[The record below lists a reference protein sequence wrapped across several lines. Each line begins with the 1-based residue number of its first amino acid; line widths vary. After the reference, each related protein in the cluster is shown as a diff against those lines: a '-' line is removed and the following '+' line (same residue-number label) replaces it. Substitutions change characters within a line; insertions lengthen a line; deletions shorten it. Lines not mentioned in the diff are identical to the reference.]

1 MSNVKKMFLIPS
13 DFYESL
19 MQRSKTLTDPV
30 INARIESEN
39 EKEKI
44 VKNRKPADEKVRDLV
59 NVLHKQNI
67 LDETIK
73 QKQDIPQPV
82 HIVQTE
88 AAKKRGR
95 PPKEKETYP
104 EFNLSGDGDSKRQA
118 KLLDNFYIYDPS
130 KTNQKAMRKATVGL
144 IKGLASL

>member
-1 MSNVKKMFLIPS
+1 MSNVKKMFLVPS

-19 MQRSKTLTDPV
+19 IQRSKTLTDPV

-44 VKNRKPADEKVRDLV
+44 VKNKKHVDEKVRDLV
-59 NVLHKQNI
+59 NVLHKQAV

-82 HIVQTE
+82 HIVPTE
-88 AAKKRGR
+88 PTKKRGR
-95 PPKEKETYP
+95 PPKEKDTFP
-104 EFNLSGDGDSKRQA
+104 EFNLSGDGDKE
-118 KLLDNFYIYDPS
+118 KLLDIFYIYDPT
-130 KTNQKAMRKATVGL
+130 KTNQKAMRKA
-144 IKGLASL
+144 IQ